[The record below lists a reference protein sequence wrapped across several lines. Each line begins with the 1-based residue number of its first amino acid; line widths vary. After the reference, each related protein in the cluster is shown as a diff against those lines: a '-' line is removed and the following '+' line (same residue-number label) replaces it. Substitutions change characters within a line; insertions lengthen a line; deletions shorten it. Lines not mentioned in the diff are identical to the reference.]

1 MLETYSQWIIVAT
14 RADAF
19 SPVPLDRDWRARER
33 RAGNVDGKGTRKRS
47 FFATFFA

>member
-19 SPVPLDRDWRARER
+19 SPVPMDRDWRARQR
-33 RAGNVDGKGTRKRS
+33 RAENAEKKAVKKKS
-47 FFATFFA
+47 LLAFFFG

>member
-19 SPVPLDRDWRARER
+19 SPQPMDRDWRVRER
-33 RAGNVDGKGTRKRS
+33 RAANADERPAKKRS
-47 FFATFFA
+47 LLGFFFR

>member
-19 SPVPLDRDWRARER
+19 SSVPLDRDWRVRQR
-33 RAGNVDGKGTRKRS
+33 RTANAENRTEKKRS
-47 FFATFFA
+47 SFASLFG

>member
-19 SPVPLDRDWRARER
+19 SPVPMDRDWRVRQR
-33 RAGNVDGKGTRKRS
+33 RAANAETMTEKKRS
-47 FFATFFA
+47 LLASLFG